1 MGRRVSGCLLASR
14 GLSLNRSAFT
24 TGGGDLSKTGL
35 SSSQDKRMKTRLSLD
50 IRQLHWGTG
59 DQRRMRTKLP
69 LHMADAGFW
78 EWPLPPKGVESQ
90 ESRIPF
96 LTASRSA
103 SCTGPAGVWILTGIS
118 WWAPWASGG
127 PASLPPRLLC
137 VFTSVLAAK
146 GWQAGPLWK
155 SLRKGYAK
163 GKFLKNNGPFSR
175 GPHDLEQGSPRVAP
189 GPTAAA
195 LPGTPADPVRSYR
208 DSRAET
214 SDLGFNKLSKQL

>member
-35 SSSQDKRMKTRLSLD
+35 STSQDKRMKTRLSLD
-50 IRQLHWGTG
+50 IRQPHWGTW

-69 LHMADAGFW
+69 LRMADAGFW

-103 SCTGPAGVWILTGIS
+103 SR
-118 WWAPWASGG
+118 
-127 PASLPPRLLC
+127 PASRQSPCRSVDSHRHKLVGSVGFWRARFPPSEAVVRLHIC
-137 VFTSVLAAK
+137 SCCERLA
-146 GWQAGPLWK
+146 
-155 SLRKGYAK
+155 
-163 GKFLKNNGPFSR
+163 
-175 GPHDLEQGSPRVAP
+175 
-189 GPTAAA
+189 
-195 LPGTPADPVRSYR
+195 
-208 DSRAET
+208 SRATVEV
-214 SDLGFNKLSKQL
+214 LEKGLR